1 MISKK
6 MKAQIEGGSAIRA
19 LFEEGKIMADRYGAE
34 NVCDFSLGNPNLP
47 PPESFK
53 NAVISVLDEESPVYV
68 HGYMNNGGYE
78 SVRSEIAAS
87 TNKKFGTDFG
97 VNNIVMSVGAAG
109 GINAALK
116 TLLDP
121 GDEVVVFAPYFGE
134 YRAYTSNYDGVL
146 VEIPANPPTFQ
157 PDAIALEKAL
167 SPKTKAVIVNTP
179 NNPTGV
185 VYTEESIKAIAETLE
200 KKEREYCT
208 SIYLIADEPY
218 RELVY
223 DSDIK
228 VPYLTKYYHN
238 TIVGYSFSKS
248 LSLPGERIGYV
259 VIPNEA
265 DDYNDLFDGIVTA
278 TRISGFVNAPSLV
291 QLAVAKC
298 LDEQAD
304 IEFYGKNRDMLYNGL
319 TAAGYECVKPDGA
332 FYLWVKTPVE
342 EAEFINICKEH
353 MMVVVPGSSFGGP
366 GYVRLAYCIS
376 PDVIKMS
383 IPRFEKIMSELKKEE
398 A

>member
-19 LFEEGKIMADRYGAE
+19 LFEEGKIMADKYGAE

-53 NAVISVLDEESPVYV
+53 NAFISDLNEEEPVYV
-68 HGYMNNGGYE
+68 HGYLNNGGYE
-78 SVRSEIAAS
+78 SVRAAIAAS
-87 TNKKFGTDFG
+87 INKRFGTAFG
-97 VNNIVMSVGAAG
+97 VKNIIMSVGAAG
-109 GINAALK
+109 GINATLK

-121 GDEVVVFAPYFGE
+121 GDEVVVFAPFFGE
-134 YRAYTSNYDGVL
+134 YRAYTANYDGVL
-146 VEIPANPPTFQ
+146 VEVPANPPTFQ
-157 PDAIALEKAL
+157 PDIAGLEKAL
-167 SPKTKAVIVNTP
+167 SPRTKAVIVNTP

-185 VYTEESIKAIAETLE
+185 VYTEESVIAIADTLRN
-200 KKEREYCT
+200 KEAEYGT

-223 DSDIK
+223 DSDIV
-228 VPYLTKYYHN
+228 VPYLTKYYKN

-259 VIPNEA
+259 VIPDEA
-265 DDYNDLFDGIVTA
+265 DDYKDLFDGIVTA

-291 QLAVAKC
+291 QLAVKKC

-304 IEFYGKNRDMLYNGL
+304 IEIYGRNRDLLYNGL
-319 TAAGYECVKPDGA
+319 TDAGYECVKPDGA

-376 PDVIKMS
+376 PDVIKKS
-383 IPRFEKIMSELKKEE
+383 IPRFKEIIKEIKK
-398 A
+398 

>member
-19 LFEEGKIMADRYGAE
+19 LFEEGKIMADKYGAE

-53 NAVISVLDEESPVYV
+53 NAVKSVLNEEEPVYV

-78 SVRSEIAAS
+78 SVRAAIAAS
-87 TNKKFGTDFG
+87 INKRFGTAFG
-97 VNNIVMSVGAAG
+97 VKNIIMSVGAAG
-109 GINAALK
+109 GINATLK

-121 GDEVVVFAPYFGE
+121 GDEVVVFAPFFGE
-134 YRAYTSNYDGVL
+134 YRAYTANYDGVL
-146 VEIPANPPTFQ
+146 VEVPANPPTFQ
-157 PDAIALEKAL
+157 PDIAGLEKAL
-167 SPKTKAVIVNTP
+167 SPRTKAVIVNTP

-185 VYTEESIKAIAETLE
+185 VYTEESVIAIADTLRN
-200 KKEREYCT
+200 KEAEYGT

-223 DSDIK
+223 DSDIV
-228 VPYLTKYYHN
+228 VPYLTKYYKN

-259 VIPNEA
+259 VIPDEA
-265 DDYNDLFDGIVTA
+265 DDYKDLFDGIVTA

-304 IEFYGKNRDMLYNGL
+304 IEFYGRNRDLLYNGL
-319 TAAGYECVKPDGA
+319 TDAGYECVKPDGA

-376 PDVIKMS
+376 PDVIKKS
-383 IPRFEKIMSELKKEE
+383 IPRFKEIIKEIKK
-398 A
+398 

>member
-1 MISKK
+1 
-6 MKAQIEGGSAIRA
+6 
-19 LFEEGKIMADRYGAE
+19 
-34 NVCDFSLGNPNLP
+34 
-47 PPESFK
+47 
-53 NAVISVLDEESPVYV
+53 
-68 HGYMNNGGYE
+68 
-78 SVRSEIAAS
+78 
-87 TNKKFGTDFG
+87 
-97 VNNIVMSVGAAG
+97 MSVGAAG
-109 GINAALK
+109 GINATLK

-121 GDEVVVFAPYFGE
+121 SDEVVVFAPFFGE
-134 YRAYTSNYDGVL
+134 YRAYTANYDGVL
-146 VEIPANPPTFQ
+146 VEVPANPPTFQ
-157 PDAIALEKAL
+157 PDIAGLENAL
-167 SPKTKAVIVNTP
+167 SPRTKAVIVNTP

-185 VYTEESIKAIAETLE
+185 VYTEESVIAIADTLRN
-200 KKEREYCT
+200 KEAEYGT

-223 DSDIK
+223 DSDIE

-259 VIPNEA
+259 VIPDEA
-265 DDYNDLFDGIVTA
+265 DDYNDLFDGIITA

-319 TAAGYECVKPDGA
+319 TEAGYECVKPDGA
-332 FYLWVKTPVE
+332 FYLWVKAPID

-376 PDVIKMS
+376 PDVIKKS
-383 IPRFEKIMSELKKEE
+383 IPRFEKIMSEIKK
-398 A
+398 

>member
-19 LFEEGKIMADRYGAE
+19 LFEEGKIMADKYGAE

-53 NAVISVLDEESPVYV
+53 NAVISVLNEEEPVYV

-78 SVRSEIAAS
+78 SVRAAIAAS
-87 TNKKFGTDFG
+87 INKRFGTAFG
-97 VNNIVMSVGAAG
+97 VKNIIMSVGAAG
-109 GINAALK
+109 GINATLK

-121 GDEVVVFAPYFGE
+121 GDEVVVFAPFFGE
-134 YRAYTSNYDGVL
+134 YRAYTANYDGIL
-146 VEIPANPPTFQ
+146 VEVPANPPTFQ
-157 PDAIALEKAL
+157 PDIAGLEKAL
-167 SPKTKAVIVNTP
+167 SPRTKAVIVNTP

-185 VYTEESIKAIAETLE
+185 VYTEESVIAIADTLRN
-200 KKEREYCT
+200 KEAEYGT

-223 DSDIK
+223 DSDIV
-228 VPYLTKYYHN
+228 VPYLTKYYKN

-259 VIPNEA
+259 VIPDEA
-265 DDYNDLFDGIVTA
+265 DDYKDLFDGIVTA

-291 QLAVAKC
+291 QLAVKKC

-304 IEFYGKNRDMLYNGL
+304 IEFYGRNRDLLYNGL
-319 TAAGYECVKPDGA
+319 TDAGYECVKPDGA

-376 PDVIKMS
+376 PDVIKKS
-383 IPRFEKIMSELKKEE
+383 IPRFKEIIKEIKK
-398 A
+398 

>member
-53 NAVISVLDEESPVYV
+53 NAVIGVLNEEEPVYV

-78 SVRSEIAAS
+78 SVRAAIAAS
-87 TNKKFGTDFG
+87 INKRFGTEFG

-109 GINAALK
+109 GINATLK

-121 GDEVVVFAPYFGE
+121 GDEVVVFAPFFGE
-134 YRAYTSNYDGVL
+134 YRAYTANYDGVL
-146 VEIPANPPTFQ
+146 VEVPANPPTFQ
-157 PDAIALEKAL
+157 PDIAGLEKAL
-167 SPKTKAVIVNTP
+167 SPRTKAVIVNTP

-185 VYTEESIKAIAETLE
+185 VYTEESITAIADTLR
-200 KKEREYCT
+200 KKEAQYGT

-223 DSDIK
+223 DSDIE

-259 VIPNEA
+259 VIPDET
-265 DDYNDLFDGIVTA
+265 DDYRDLFDGIVTA

-319 TAAGYECVKPDGA
+319 TDAGYECVKPDGA
-332 FYLWVKTPVE
+332 FYLWVKTPVD

-383 IPRFEKIMSELKKEE
+383 IPRFEQIMNEIKK
-398 A
+398 

>member
-1 MISKK
+1 M
-6 MKAQIEGGSAIRA
+6 RA
-19 LFEEGKIMADRYGAE
+19 A
-34 NVCDFSLGNPNLP
+34 
-47 PPESFK
+47 
-53 NAVISVLDEESPVYV
+53 
-68 HGYMNNGGYE
+68 
-78 SVRSEIAAS
+78 IAAS
-87 TNKKFGTDFG
+87 INKRFGTAFG
-97 VNNIVMSVGAAG
+97 VKNIIMSVGAAG
-109 GINAALK
+109 GINATLK

-121 GDEVVVFAPYFGE
+121 GDEVVVFAPFFGE
-134 YRAYTSNYDGVL
+134 YRAYTANYDGVL
-146 VEIPANPPTFQ
+146 VEVPANPPTFQ
-157 PDAIALEKAL
+157 PDIAGLEKAL
-167 SPKTKAVIVNTP
+167 SPRTKAVIVNTP

-185 VYTEESIKAIAETLE
+185 VYTEESVIAIADTLRN
-200 KKEREYCT
+200 KEAEYGT

-223 DSDIK
+223 DSDIV
-228 VPYLTKYYHN
+228 VPYLTKYYKN

-259 VIPNEA
+259 VIPDEA
-265 DDYNDLFDGIVTA
+265 DDYKDLFDGIVTA

-291 QLAVAKC
+291 QLAVKKC

-304 IEFYGKNRDMLYNGL
+304 IEFYGRNRDLLYNGL
-319 TAAGYECVKPDGA
+319 TDAGYECVKPDGA
-332 FYLWVKTPVE
+332 FYLWVKAPID

-383 IPRFEKIMSELKKEE
+383 IPRFKEIIKEIIKEIKK
-398 A
+398 

>member
-19 LFEEGKIMADRYGAE
+19 LFEEGKIMADKYGAE

-47 PPESFK
+47 PPESFQ
-53 NAVISVLDEESPVYV
+53 NAVISVLNEEEPVYV

-78 SVRSEIAAS
+78 SVRAAIAAS
-87 TNKKFGTDFG
+87 INKRFGTAFG
-97 VNNIVMSVGAAG
+97 VKNIIMSVGAAG
-109 GINAALK
+109 GINATLK

-121 GDEVVVFAPYFGE
+121 GDEVVVFAPFFGE
-134 YRAYTSNYDGVL
+134 YRAYTANYDGVL
-146 VEIPANPPTFQ
+146 VEVPANPPTFQ
-157 PDAIALEKAL
+157 PDIAGLEKAL
-167 SPKTKAVIVNTP
+167 SPRTKAVIVNTP

-185 VYTEESIKAIAETLE
+185 VYTEESVIAIADTLRN
-200 KKEREYCT
+200 KEAEYGT

-223 DSDIK
+223 DSDIV
-228 VPYLTKYYHN
+228 VPYLTKYYKN

-259 VIPNEA
+259 VIPDEA
-265 DDYNDLFDGIVTA
+265 DDYKDLFDGIVTA

-304 IEFYGKNRDMLYNGL
+304 IEFYGRNRDLLYNGL
-319 TAAGYECVKPDGA
+319 TDAGYECVKPDGA

-376 PDVIKMS
+376 PDVIKKS
-383 IPRFEKIMSELKKEE
+383 IPRFKEIIKEIKK
-398 A
+398 